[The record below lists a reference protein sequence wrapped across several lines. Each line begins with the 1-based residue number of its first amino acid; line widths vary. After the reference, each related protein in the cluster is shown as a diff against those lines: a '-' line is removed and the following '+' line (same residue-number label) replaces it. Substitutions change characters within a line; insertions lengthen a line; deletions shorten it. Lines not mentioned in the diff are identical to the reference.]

1 MRKTGDLMPELDDAD
16 RRILRLV
23 QRDATLSTQD
33 LAEAAGLSTSPAWR
47 RLRRLTEDGVIR
59 RQVALLDPAA
69 AGLRAMAYVQV
80 SLLDHTETTLAR
92 FDRFVQD
99 EDQILECATITGTA
113 DYQLKIVAADPEGL
127 ETFLMRRMLAL
138 GIIRSTVTHFVLR
151 QTKYTTAL
159 PL

>member
-1 MRKTGDLMPELDDAD
+1 MPDLDDID
-16 RRILRLV
+16 RRLLRLL
-23 QRDATLSTQD
+23 QRDATRSTQE

-47 RLRRLTEDGVIR
+47 RVRRLIDEGVIG
-59 RQVALLDPAA
+59 RQVALVAPAK
-69 AGLRAMAYVQV
+69 AGLHAMAYVQV
-80 SLLDHTETTLAR
+80 SLMDHTEPTLAR
-92 FDRFVQD
+92 FDAFVQD
-99 EDQILECATITGTA
+99 HDQIMECATITGSY

-127 ETFLMRRMLAL
+127 EHFLMRQMLPL

>member
-1 MRKTGDLMPELDDAD
+1 MPELDDID
-16 RRILRLV
+16 RRLLRLL
-23 QRDATLSTQD
+23 QRDATRSTQD

-47 RLRRLTEDGVIR
+47 RVRRLIDEKVIG
-59 RQVALLDPAA
+59 RQVALVAPAK
-69 AGLRAMAYVQV
+69 AGLHAMAYVQV
-80 SLLDHTETTLAR
+80 SLMDHTEPTLAR
-92 FDRFVQD
+92 FDAFVQD
-99 EDQILECATITGTA
+99 HDQIMECATITGSY

-127 ETFLMRRMLAL
+127 EHFLMRQMLPL